1 MLIVCAAC
9 YVSAH
14 ATRAND
20 QQVDAR
26 LGLTVIDLKAKTE
39 YHLFNPTP
47 RELMRELSTD
57 RPDKTES
64 PYTVD
69 AGHFQIE
76 SDLAS
81 FSYDAFNGDPT
92 DTTTESWSFAN
103 TNFKV
108 GLLNNV
114 DLQVVVSTFNH
125 VRTEDRTFDIAEESS
140 GFGDVVTRLKINLW
154 GNDGGQTALAL
165 MPFVKF
171 PTSQQDLGNDAVE
184 GGLIVPLAIALPAEW
199 QMGLMTQFDFNR
211 DGSGSGYHT
220 EFINTVTLSHD
231 IVGDLAGYVEFFS
244 AVSTEDESD
253 WVGTVDLGLTYGLTA
268 DIQLDAGVNVGVT
281 RAADDVNPFVGAT
294 WRF

>member
-1 MLIVCAAC
+1 MTSGLRLCAVLGGLWITAAT
-9 YVSAH
+9 STH
-14 ATRAND
+14 AGTDSQADKSGFN
-20 QQVDAR
+20 
-26 LGLTVIDLKAKTE
+26 LL
-39 YHLFNPTP
+39 NPTP

-92 DTTTESWSFAN
+92 DTETESWSFAN

-125 VRTEDRTFDIAEESS
+125 VRTEDRTFDIVEESS

-154 GNDGGQTALAL
+154 GNDGGKTAFAL

-171 PTSQQDLGNDAVE
+171 PTSDESLGNGAVE
-184 GGLIVPLAIALPAEW
+184 GGLIVPLAIALPGEW
-199 QMGLMTQFDFNR
+199 QMGVMTQFDFNQ
-211 DGSGSGYHT
+211 DSSGSGYHT
-220 EFINTVTLSHD
+220 EFINTITVSHD
-231 IVGDLAGYVEFFS
+231 IAGNLAGYAEFFS

-253 WVGTVDLGLTYGLTA
+253 WVGTVDLGLTYGVTEN
-268 DIQLDAGVNVGVT
+268 IQLDAGVNIGVT
-281 RAADDVNPFVGAT
+281 RAADDLNPFLGAT